1 MIHPVLHGK
10 LPDRVA
16 CLGSS
21 FSNMG
26 LGTDRS
32 VCRDR
37 AMKIIYEKLEI
48 ATYYG
53 ILSSSRLRGPAVI
66 ALQALGAMVH
76 GTSGRLRKAAIRAFV
91 GMRLRKRTKTVEVE
105 YEVESISG
113 ICSRSS
119 TSVSEAVSLEE
130 DCVSFERCDP
140 GSHGC
145 GVLFS
150 LP

>member
-1 MIHPVLHGK
+1 MLPVWARGFEH
-10 LPDRVA
+10 
-16 CLGSS
+16 S
-21 FSNMG
+21 

-37 AMKIIYEKLEI
+37 AMNLLYDKLEI

-76 GTSGRLRKAAIRAFV
+76 GTSGRLRKAAVRAFV
-91 GMRLRKRTKTVEVE
+91 GMRLRKRAKTAELE
-105 YEVESISG
+105 YEVESTSG
-113 ICSRSS
+113 LHSGSS
-119 TSVSEAVSLEE
+119 TSVSEAVFLEE
-130 DCVSFERCDP
+130 DCVSSERCNP
-140 GSHGC
+140 GWHEF
-145 GVLFS
+145 GVLLF

>member
-1 MIHPVLHGK
+1 MK
-10 LPDRVA
+10 L
-16 CLGSS
+16 
-21 FSNMG
+21 
-26 LGTDRS
+26 
-32 VCRDR
+32 
-37 AMKIIYEKLEI
+37 IYETLES

-66 ALQALGAMVH
+66 ALKALGAMVH
-76 GTSGRLRKAAIRAFV
+76 GTSGRLRKAAVRAFT

-105 YEVESISG
+105 YEVESMSG

-130 DCVSFERCDP
+130 ECVSFGRCDP
-140 GSHGC
+140 GLHGC
-145 GVLFS
+145 GVLYP